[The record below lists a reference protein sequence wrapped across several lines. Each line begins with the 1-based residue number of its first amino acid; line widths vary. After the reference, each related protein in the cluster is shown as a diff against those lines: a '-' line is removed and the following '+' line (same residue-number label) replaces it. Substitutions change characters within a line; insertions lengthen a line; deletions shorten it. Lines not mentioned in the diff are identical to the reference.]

1 MQGRLGPWLGIWVTP
16 VFTPLRPNTA
26 ESEILAV
33 SFLPFLKIK
42 MEKSGLCTAS
52 GVHRLPETWLGD
64 SSLSTETVPEG
75 GAGGARR

>member
-1 MQGRLGPWLGIWVTP
+1 MGPWLGIWVTP
-16 VFTPLRPNTA
+16 VFAPLRPNTP

-42 MEKSGLCTAS
+42 MEKSGLCTAL

-64 SSLSTETVPEG
+64 SSLSAEAVPEG

>member
-1 MQGRLGPWLGIWVTP
+1 MGPWLGIWVTP
-16 VFTPLRPNTA
+16 VFAPLRPNTP

-42 MEKSGLCTAS
+42 MEKSGLCTAP
-52 GVHRLPETWLGD
+52 GVHRPETWLGD
-64 SSLSTETVPEG
+64 RSLSAEAVPEG